1 MVRARMEKASDEIS
15 HYAEYAYIVINDDL
29 ETAVTEVKTILAAE
43 RLRRERQT
51 GLTGFVRDLTREG

>member
-1 MVRARMEKASDEIS
+1 M
-15 HYAEYAYIVINDDL
+15 INDDL